1 MLINTTKVTKLDVTS
16 SDESPKEAKKSKEAF
31 LEKAYRWASGLWEP
45 NADEEKTFLEDAY
58 TRIGGK
64 IKNNP
69 GALGEY
75 LVRKKFKSLN
85 KELKVEK
92 NVKIDCSNW
101 LPGQKNLKPDL
112 VIGNTVIEVKTLRYI
127 NCDGKRG
134 NQGTAVEKIDSIPR
148 KYGGVYE
155 NTGKKVLVVL
165 VADQQLEKVGKS
177 WLEAFKGNYN
187 GNGEF
192 FKGEIELCK
201 KLKINMVGFNE
212 LSLEHL
218 KDEEKEKDEEPITE
232 LNLENIVKSLSKV
245 SIKSNIVSS
254 KIEI

>member
-1 MLINTTKVTKLDVTS
+1 MSINTTKVTKLDVTS
-16 SDESPKEAKKSKEAF
+16 SDDSPKEAKNSKEAF
-31 LEKAYRWASGLWEP
+31 LEKAYKWASGLWEP

-58 TRIGGK
+58 ARIGGK

-148 KYGGVYE
+148 KYGGVYK

-177 WLEAFKGNYN
+177 WLEAFKGNYS
-187 GNGEF
+187 GNNEF

-218 KDEEKEKDEEPITE
+218 KDEEKEEEEEELITE

-245 SIKSNIVSS
+245 SIKDNVSPQV
-254 KIEI
+254 EI